1 MYRTNLVFTIKTI
14 AELIPTFRLY
24 KHMVFP
30 SLYVFTSSDI
40 LYFDIY
46 FMHCIFNNMIEFS
59 PTTNYSTVTDFAK
72 FLGISTFNPL
82 RTAT

>member
-1 MYRTNLVFTIKTI
+1 MDCTNLVFTIKAI
-14 AELIPTFRLY
+14 AELIPTFCLY

-46 FMHCIFNNMIEFS
+46 FMHIILIKQEKMRLVNLS
-59 PTTNYSTVTDFAK
+59 SYDD
-72 FLGISTFNPL
+72 GIIL
-82 RTAT
+82 